1 LTIKLEL
8 PEIET
13 IRRDL
18 DREISGR
25 KVKAAEAASMTVLGR
40 YHNRKAFTGRLVG
53 RKLGDVKR
61 VGLHLLVGLD
71 GEDLLVIHLGAGS
84 LLRRHTGRDA
94 VAPGTEL
101 TITFTQG
108 GQVRLIDPDGTSEV
122 CIVAAE
128 DLLTEFPDLAD
139 LGVDP
144 FGEPVSWALF
154 AGQVLGREMELK
166 QLLCDD
172 SIVVGIGDVYSDE
185 VLFHAGL
192 LYDRMS
198 NTLTTQEVR
207 RLYRSL
213 VETVHDA
220 VKYRGTSIEDR
231 PFVDVFGVPGDFG
244 DHLAVYGLAG
254 KLSPRSR
261 APIQRIKIRGRWV
274 YYCNTQV

>member
-53 RKLGDVKR
+53 RKL
-61 VGLHLLVGLD
+61 

-254 KLSPRSR
+254 QLSPRSR

>member
-1 LTIKLEL
+1 
-8 PEIET
+8 
-13 IRRDL
+13 
-18 DREISGR
+18 
-25 KVKAAEAASMTVLGR
+25 
-40 YHNRKAFTGRLVG
+40 
-53 RKLGDVKR
+53 
-61 VGLHLLVGLD
+61 
-71 GEDLLVIHLGAGS
+71 
-84 LLRRHTGRDA
+84 
-94 VAPGTEL
+94 
-101 TITFTQG
+101 
-108 GQVRLIDPDGTSEV
+108 
-122 CIVAAE
+122 
-128 DLLTEFPDLAD
+128 
-139 LGVDP
+139 
-144 FGEPVSWALF
+144 
-154 AGQVLGREMELK
+154 MELK

-192 LYDRMS
+192 LYNRMS

-220 VKYRGTSIEDR
+220 VKYRGTSIENR

-254 KLSPRSR
+254 ELSPRSR